1 MTKIILNGACGRMG
15 KEVQAIAAAADD
27 VEICALVDRF
37 GENCLTSLSEYTGE
51 ADVIIDFSHHSA
63 VQELLEYAVMRKLPV
78 IVATT
83 GHTEL
88 EKVLIEKASEK
99 TAVFHSANMSLGVAL
114 LVELAKKAAQTMPD
128 ADIEIVEIHHNR
140 KLDAPS
146 GTALMLA
153 DALKE
158 TRENADFAIGRSGQC
173 KREKNEIG
181 IQSVRMGNIAGI
193 HEVHICTDNQ
203 TITLKHEAH
212 SRALFAEGAVSAARF
227 MKGRKAGLYTMKNM
241 IE

>member
-1 MTKIILNGACGRMG
+1 MIKVILNGACGRMG
-15 KEVQAIAAAADD
+15 REVEKLISAADD
-27 VEICALVDRF
+27 MELCARVDKF
-37 GENCLTSLSEYTGE
+37 GDDCYTSLSEYGGE
-51 ADVIIDFSHHSA
+51 ADVIVDFSHHSA
-63 VQELLEYAVMRKLPV
+63 AQELLEYAGKRKIPV

-88 EKVLIEKASEK
+88 EKTLIERAAEK

-114 LVELAKKAAQTMPD
+114 LVELAKKAALAMPD
-128 ADIEIVEIHHNR
+128 ADIEIVETHHNR

-153 DALKE
+153 EELKE
-158 TRENADFAIGRSGQC
+158 TRENAEISTGRSGQC

-203 TITLKHEAH
+203 TISLKHEAH

-227 MKGRKAGLYTMKNM
+227 MAGRKPGLYNMKNM
-241 IE
+241 IK

>member
-1 MTKIILNGACGRMG
+1 MIKVILNGACGRMG
-15 KEVQAIAAAADD
+15 REVERLVSEADD
-27 VEICALVDRF
+27 MEICARVDKF
-37 GENCLTSLSEYTGE
+37 GDDCLGSLSDYTGT
-51 ADVIIDFSHHSA
+51 ADVIIDFSHHTA
-63 VQELLEYAVMRKLPV
+63 AQELLQYAVERKLPV

-88 EKVLIEKASEK
+88 ELALIEKAAEK

-114 LVELAKKAAQTMPD
+114 LVELAKKAAIAMPD
-128 ADIEIVEIHHNR
+128 ADIEIVETHHNR

-153 DALKE
+153 EELKD
-158 TRENADFAIGRSGQC
+158 TRENAELAVGRSGQC

-181 IQSVRMGNIAGI
+181 IQSVRRGNIPGI
-193 HEVHICTDNQ
+193 HEVLISTDNQ
-203 TITLKHEAH
+203 TISLKHEAH

-227 MKGRKAGLYTMKNM
+227 MAGRKQGLYNMKNM
-241 IE
+241 IK

>member
-1 MTKIILNGACGRMG
+1 MIRIILNGACGRMG
-15 KEVQAIAAAADD
+15 REVERLVCEADD
-27 VEICALVDRF
+27 MTVCARVDKF
-37 GENCLTSLSEYTGE
+37 GDDCYKSIDEYTGE

-63 VQELLEYAVMRKLPV
+63 VQELMQYAVERKLPV

-88 EKVLIEKASEK
+88 EAALIEKAAEK

-114 LVELAKKAAQTMPD
+114 LVELAKKAAVAMPD
-128 ADIEIVEIHHNR
+128 ADIEIVETHHNR

-153 DALKE
+153 EELKD
-158 TRENADFAIGRSGQC
+158 TRENSELNIGRSGQC

-181 IQSVRMGNIAGI
+181 IQSVRRGNIPGI
-193 HEVHICTDNQ
+193 HEVLISTDNQ
-203 TITLKHEAH
+203 TISLKHEAH

-227 MKGRKAGLYTMKNM
+227 MAGREAGLYNMKNM